1 MNRHVVRKSDRELDD
16 LIRNSDSDFEYDDDA
31 AFGYLLDKY
40 EEQRPLKKF
49 GNKARR
55 RAGSQDSPQMEIK
68 KLRTRRKQK
77 GGNTDPFSDYSDAEK
92 H

>member
-16 LIRNSDSDFEYDDDA
+16 LIRNSDSDFEYDDDG

-40 EEQRPLKKF
+40 ADHSPWKKF
-49 GNKARR
+49 GNKARKQ
-55 RAGSQDSPQMEIK
+55 AGFQDSPQMEVK
-68 KLRTRRKQK
+68 KLRVRRKQK
-77 GGNTDPFSDYSDAEK
+77 GATAEPLSDYSASEK